1 VLDESKDLIA
11 LQRRLAARTQEA
23 VSSAVRTAVRSAMRE
38 AVSAAPPSVPAV
50 PAAAVAPRAAVRPPA
65 PGAASDVV
73 GKPALAEQVGL
84 TAWPAGLPDDAI
96 PLTVE
101 TDGPGGVRVRGYPAI
116 VDESPG
122 VALRVL
128 ADPAVQVE
136 AHRRG
141 LRRLLLLDAGL
152 ATARVTTR
160 WSGTQALTLASG
172 PYRTTD
178 ALVTDVQL
186 AAIDRIVAEHL
197 AGRPAT
203 EVRSATTYAALRA
216 VVRARLED
224 AVHAVV
230 TDVVAVLTA
239 ARELDVAVRASN
251 SLALLA
257 TTHDV
262 RDHAARLVHD
272 GFVSA
277 TGADR
282 LPHLARYLRAD
293 RHRLTKAADNPHRD
307 AERAW
312 QVHQLEEAY
321 RAARDRVSSAPPDRS
336 REVALDDVRWMLEEL
351 RVSLFAQQLGTP
363 APVSDK
369 RIRKALS
376 EV

>member
-1 VLDESKDLIA
+1 
-11 LQRRLAARTQEA
+11 
-23 VSSAVRTAVRSAMRE
+23 
-38 AVSAAPPSVPAV
+38 
-50 PAAAVAPRAAVRPPA
+50 
-65 PGAASDVV
+65 
-73 GKPALAEQVGL
+73 
-84 TAWPAGLPDDAI
+84 
-96 PLTVE
+96 
-101 TDGPGGVRVRGYPAI
+101 
-116 VDESPG
+116 
-122 VALRVL
+122 VL

-186 AAIDRIVAEHL
+186 AAIDRLVAEHL
-197 AGRPAT
+197 AGRPTT
-203 EVRSATTYAALRA
+203 EIRTAATYAALRA
-216 VVRARLED
+216 VVRDRLED

-321 RAARDRVSSAPPDRS
+321 RAARDRARSAPPDRS

>member
-1 VLDESKDLIA
+1 MDAFTDTELG
-11 LQRRLAARTQEA
+11 RRGHAFAEA
-23 VSSAVRTAVRSAMRE
+23 V
-38 AVSAAPPSVPAV
+38 AA
-50 PAAAVAPRAAVRPPA
+50 
-65 PGAASDVV
+65 
-73 GKPALAEQVGL
+73 
-84 TAWPAGLPDDAI
+84 
-96 PLTVE
+96 
-101 TDGPGGVRVRGYPAI
+101 
-116 VDESPG
+116 
-122 VALRVL
+122 
-128 ADPAVQVE
+128 
-136 AHRRG
+136 
-141 LRRLLLLDAGL
+141 
-152 ATARVTTR
+152 
-160 WSGTQALTLASG
+160 
-172 PYRTTD
+172 
-178 ALVTDVQL
+178 
-186 AAIDRIVAEHL
+186 HL
-197 AGRPAT
+197 AGNLGF
-203 EVRSATTYAALRA
+203 VRLDAVPDKVAPGHAVALDLAGPEIPDLGPLAVAAAYAHEGGGPEFPDGAVLRA
-216 VVRARLED
+216 VVRDRLED

-257 TTHDV
+257 ATHDV

-312 QVHQLEEAY
+312 QVHQLEDACT
-321 RAARDRVSSAPPDRS
+321 AVRDRVRSGPADRS
-336 REVALDDVRWMLEEL
+336 RDAALDEVRWMLEEL

-369 RIRKALS
+369 RIRKALA